1 MKYLSHVKHFGIW
14 GFGKVGKA
22 AIAYLYAQGYQIGI
36 MDKRKPTPQEQTY
49 LQEKNIAWYSEDKQ
63 ESFFYSHEFIIPSPG
78 INISAACYAT
88 HRNKWL
94 TELDFFNTAFTKPI
108 VAITGSI
115 GKTSTTH
122 ILNQLFKIV
131 SIPIATGGNIG
142 IPTFDLINQ
151 QNTVD
156 YALLEV
162 SSFQLNYCK
171 NFAPT
176 LAIWTNFHPNHLDHH
191 GSEHNYFLAKETLLA
206 HQTKDQFSLI
216 PFALRNKVAPP
227 INGHKR
233 SYFVIN
239 CPTVN
244 ALDQLQH
251 NEQIYYI
258 DQNRVI
264 RYRDHL
270 HTPLMILTDALRNFS
285 FLDNILLLVATCDVL
300 GINSQTLNTIAINSS
315 LPEHRIEKVGCINNI
330 DFYNDSK
337 STTAASTIAAV
348 EKLHNHPL
356 HLFLGG
362 LSKGVDRTSC
372 IMALKTKVKHIYCF
386 GKEADILYKTCIANQ
401 ISATFFATLTQAF
414 SACALAIKP
423 GDRVLLSPSGSSYD
437 LYENYEQ
444 RGKHFKELVMLFIQ
458 NNNRN

>member
-191 GSEHNYFLAKETLLA
+191 GSEHNYFLAKEPCLRIKQKINFLSSLLHYAIRLHHQLMDINVLTLL
-206 HQTKDQFSLI
+206 
-216 PFALRNKVAPP
+216 
-227 INGHKR
+227 
-233 SYFVIN
+233 
-239 CPTVN
+239 
-244 ALDQLQH
+244 
-251 NEQIYYI
+251 
-258 DQNRVI
+258 
-264 RYRDHL
+264 
-270 HTPLMILTDALRNFS
+270 
-285 FLDNILLLVATCDVL
+285 
-300 GINSQTLNTIAINSS
+300 
-315 LPEHRIEKVGCINNI
+315 
-330 DFYNDSK
+330 
-337 STTAASTIAAV
+337 
-348 EKLHNHPL
+348 
-356 HLFLGG
+356 
-362 LSKGVDRTSC
+362 
-372 IMALKTKVKHIYCF
+372 
-386 GKEADILYKTCIANQ
+386 
-401 ISATFFATLTQAF
+401 
-414 SACALAIKP
+414 
-423 GDRVLLSPSGSSYD
+423 
-437 LYENYEQ
+437 
-444 RGKHFKELVMLFIQ
+444 
-458 NNNRN
+458 